1 MSENAV
7 GFIFCRGGSKGV
19 PRKNLRSIAGKSLLG
34 YAVEVALASKSLQR
48 VIVSTDDHEIAEAA
62 RSYGAEVP
70 FLRPEE
76 LAQDDSSELDA
87 WRHALRF
94 FKDQHQNPEIDVFV
108 SVPTTSPLRLSIDID
123 RCVDTL
129 IQSQSDIVL
138 TIKKAARNPYFNM
151 IERDSQGEWRLC
163 KATSGE
169 IKQRQSA
176 PEVFEITT
184 VAYAAR
190 PTYIMSTDS
199 LLDGKIEG
207 CIIPEER
214 TIDIDSEYDLLIAEL
229 LMQKRIEDTLL

>member
-19 PRKNLRSIAGKSLLG
+19 PRKNLRSVAGKPLLG
-34 YAVEVALASKSLQR
+34 HAVEVALDSKSLQR

-62 RSYGAEVP
+62 ISYGAEVP
-70 FLRPEE
+70 FLRPVE
-76 LAQDDSSELDA
+76 LAQDHSPELDA
-87 WRHALRF
+87 WQHALKF
-94 FKDQHQNPEIDVFV
+94 LENEHHNPQIDVFV

-129 IQSQSDIVL
+129 IQSQADIVL
-138 TIKKAARNPYFNM
+138 TIKKTTRNPYFNM
-151 IERDSQGEWRLC
+151 IERNSQGKWELC
-163 KATSGE
+163 KRTSGE
-169 IKQRQSA
+169 VNQRQSA

-190 PTYIMSTDS
+190 PAYIMSTDS

-229 LMQKRIEDTLL
+229 LMQKRIEDRL

>member
-19 PRKNLRSIAGKSLLG
+19 PRKNLRPIAGKSLLG
-34 YAVEVALASKSLQR
+34 YAVEVALDSKSLQR

-62 RSYGAEVP
+62 ISYGAEVP
-70 FLRPEE
+70 FLRPVE
-76 LAQDDSSELDA
+76 LAQDHSPELDA
-87 WRHALRF
+87 WQHALKF
-94 FKDQHQNPEIDVFV
+94 LENEHHNPQIDVFV
-108 SVPTTSPLRLSIDID
+108 SVPTTTPLRLSIDID

-129 IQSQSDIVL
+129 IQSQADIVL
-138 TIKKAARNPYFNM
+138 TIKKTTRNPYFNM
-151 IERDSQGEWRLC
+151 IERNSQGKWELC
-163 KATSGE
+163 KRTSGE
-169 IKQRQSA
+169 VNQRQSA

-190 PTYIMSTDS
+190 PAYIMSTDS

-229 LMQKRIEDTLL
+229 LMQKRIEDRL

>member
-19 PRKNLRSIAGKSLLG
+19 PRKNLRPIAGKSLLG
-34 YAVEVALASKSLQR
+34 YAVEVALDSKSLQR

-62 RSYGAEVP
+62 ISYGAEVP
-70 FLRPEE
+70 FLRPVE
-76 LAQDDSSELDA
+76 LAQDHSPELDA
-87 WRHALRF
+87 WQHALKF
-94 FKDQHQNPEIDVFV
+94 LENEHHNPQIDVFV

-129 IQSQSDIVL
+129 IQSQADIVL
-138 TIKKAARNPYFNM
+138 TIKKTTRNPYFNM
-151 IERDSQGEWRLC
+151 IERNSQGKWELC
-163 KATSGE
+163 KRTSGE
-169 IKQRQSA
+169 VNQRQSA

-190 PTYIMSTDS
+190 PAYIMSTDS

-229 LMQKRIEDTLL
+229 LMQKRIEDRL

>member
-19 PRKNLRSIAGKSLLG
+19 PRKNLRSVAGKPLLG
-34 YAVEVALASKSLQR
+34 HAVEVALDSKSLQR

-62 RSYGAEVP
+62 ISYGAEVP
-70 FLRPEE
+70 FLRPVE
-76 LAQDDSSELDA
+76 LAQDHSPELDA
-87 WRHALRF
+87 WQHALKF
-94 FKDQHQNPEIDVFV
+94 LENEHHNPQIDVFV

-129 IQSQSDIVL
+129 IQSQADIVL
-138 TIKKAARNPYFNM
+138 TIKKTTRNPYFNM
-151 IERDSQGEWRLC
+151 IERNSQGKWELC
-163 KATSGE
+163 KRTSGE
-169 IKQRQSA
+169 VNQRQSA

-190 PTYIMSTDS
+190 PAYIMSTDS

-214 TIDIDSEYDLLIAEL
+214 TLDIDSEYDLLIAEL
-229 LMQKRIEDTLL
+229 LMQKRIEDRL

>member
-19 PRKNLRSIAGKSLLG
+19 PRKNLRSVAGKPLLG
-34 YAVEVALASKSLQR
+34 HAVEVALDSKSLQR

-62 RSYGAEVP
+62 ISYGAEVP
-70 FLRPEE
+70 FLRPVE
-76 LAQDDSSELDA
+76 LAQDHSPELDA
-87 WRHALRF
+87 WQHALKF
-94 FKDQHQNPEIDVFV
+94 LENEHHNPQIDVFV

-129 IQSQSDIVL
+129 IQSQADIVL
-138 TIKKAARNPYFNM
+138 TIKKTTRNPYFNM
-151 IERDSQGEWRLC
+151 IERNSRGKWELC
-163 KATSGE
+163 KGTSGE
-169 IKQRQSA
+169 VSQRQSA

-190 PTYIMSTDS
+190 PAYIMSTDS

-229 LMQKRIEDTLL
+229 LMQKRIKDRL

>member
-1 MSENAV
+1 MSENTV

-19 PRKNLRSIAGKSLLG
+19 PRKNLRSVAGKPLLG
-34 YAVEVALASKSLQR
+34 HAVEVALDSKSLQR

-62 RSYGAEVP
+62 ISYGAEVP
-70 FLRPEE
+70 FLRPVE
-76 LAQDDSSELDA
+76 LAQDHSPELDA
-87 WRHALRF
+87 WQHALKF
-94 FKDQHQNPEIDVFV
+94 LENEHHNPQIDVFV

-129 IQSQSDIVL
+129 IQSQADIVL
-138 TIKKAARNPYFNM
+138 TIKKTTRNPYFNM
-151 IERDSQGEWRLC
+151 IERNSQGKWELC
-163 KATSGE
+163 KRTSGE
-169 IKQRQSA
+169 VNQRQSA

-190 PTYIMSTDS
+190 PAYIMSTDS

-229 LMQKRIEDTLL
+229 LMQKRIEDRL